1 MMSLTGRLGMGA
13 LVLLLILLGFN
24 INKAYR
30 YEIRNIELS
39 QQLGDVSFEL
49 RSANAQTEFSYF
61 QLEQSR
67 TMNMELQKEKEKISN
82 KYDGIL
88 NKYNDLNDDYISEK
102 LVSILNDVNK
112 E

>member
-1 MMSLTGRLGMGA
+1 
-13 LVLLLILLGFN
+13 
-24 INKAYR
+24 
-30 YEIRNIELS
+30 
-39 QQLGDVSFEL
+39 
-49 RSANAQTEFSYF
+49 
-61 QLEQSR
+61 
-67 TMNMELQKEKEKISN
+67 MELQKEKEKISN

>member
-1 MMSLTGRLGMGA
+1 MMSITGRLGLGA
-13 LVLLLILLGFN
+13 LVLLLVLLGIN
-24 INKAYR
+24 MNKAYR

-67 TMNMELQKEKEKISN
+67 NMNMELQKEKERISN